1 MVTST
6 LLSAFSRI
14 SAARD
19 NSLETVV
26 SSVGEKRIVRTVRPA
41 LLTAISY
48 YVGTR
53 IGFALTPIG
62 QPNSTFW
69 PANAILLA
77 AFLLAPR
84 RSWWT
89 LLLAV
94 LPAHMIAQLQ
104 AGVPAWTA
112 VGWFM
117 TNTSEAL
124 IGAFCITRLSHPKKA
139 DPKNTFDSVRGVF
152 TFVVFGVLLAPLAT
166 SFLDAAAVVITG
178 WGRGYWP
185 LGIERFWTNA
195 LAELTIVPAIVL
207 CSSNGISWIR
217 RVSAVRYLEAALL
230 AVGTALVA
238 VLVFG
243 LQSLSPSTTPAVLY
257 LPLPFLL
264 WAAGRFGLRGLSLSL
279 LSIALISIWCTMHG
293 HEPFQYASMAQ
304 NILSLQILFCV
315 VAVPLMFLSAVMAEA
330 RRTQDS
336 LRRISGS
343 LIEAQEQERHRIA
356 RELHDDI
363 NQRLAMLANEL
374 EQVQDSPS
382 EVRSRL
388 QELRKQATEISSDV
402 QALSHE
408 LHSSK
413 LQYLG
418 VVAGIKSWC
427 KEFAARQK
435 IEIDCRT
442 DVSSVVPLEI
452 GFPLFRVLQEA
463 VHNAFKYSGVRRVEV
478 QVREDA
484 GEIHL
489 IVSDLGKG
497 FDVEAAMQGEGLGL
511 TSMCERIRMV
521 YGTIVIE
528 SKPMGGT
535 NIHVRVPFQSQH
547 ISSTTPAVET
557 FSASTRVAVENSAR
571 SKLKM

>member
-6 LLSAFSRI
+6 LLSSLSRI

-19 NSLETVV
+19 SSLGTIE
-26 SSVGEKRIVRTVRPA
+26 SSVAKPILRTVRPA
-41 LLTAISY
+41 LLVGIGY

-53 IGFALTPIG
+53 IGFAWTPIG

-77 AFLLAPR
+77 AFLLAPWR
-84 RSWWT
+84 TWWI

-104 AGVPAWTA
+104 AGVPVWTA
-112 VGWFM
+112 VGWFL

-124 IGAFCITRLSHPKKA
+124 IGAFCITRFSRQ
-139 DPKNTFDSVRGVF
+139 KNTLDSVRGVF
-152 TFVVFGVLLAPLAT
+152 IFVVFGVLLAPLAT

-178 WGRGYWP
+178 WGRAYWP

-195 LAELTIVPAIVL
+195 LAALTIVPGIVL
-207 CSSNGISWIR
+207 CSSNGITWIR
-217 RVSAVRYLEAALL
+217 SAGGARYSEAALL
-230 AVGTALVA
+230 AVGTVLVA
-238 VLVFG
+238 GSVFG
-243 LQSLSPSTTPAVLY
+243 AQLLSPSTTPALLY
-257 LPLPFLL
+257 LPLPLLL
-264 WAAGRFGLRGLSLSL
+264 WAAARFGLGGLSLSL
-279 LSIALISIWCTMHG
+279 LSVALISIWYAMHG
-293 HEPFQYASMAQ
+293 REPFPYASMAQ
-304 NILSLQILFCV
+304 NVLSLQILFCV
-315 VAVPLMFLSAVMAEA
+315 VAVPLMFLSAIMAEA

-336 LRRISGS
+336 LRRISS
-343 LIEAQEQERHRIA
+343 TLIETQEKERHRIA

-363 NQRLAMLANEL
+363 NQRLSMLAL
-374 EQVQDSPS
+374 EPEQMQSNPS
-382 EVRSRL
+382 EVGSRL
-388 QELRKQATEISSDV
+388 QELRKQAIEISDDV

-427 KEFAARQK
+427 KEFGARQK
-435 IEIDCRT
+435 IEIECRT

-452 GFPLFRVLQEA
+452 GFSLLRVLQEA
-463 VHNAFKYSGVRRVEV
+463 VHNALKYSGVGRVEV
-478 QVREDA
+478 QLRENA
-484 GEIHL
+484 SEIHL
-489 IVSDLGKG
+489 IVSDLGRG

-521 YGTIVIE
+521 NGTIAIE
-528 SKPMGGT
+528 SKPMRGT
-535 NIHVRVPFQSQH
+535 SIHVRVPFQSEH
-547 ISSTTPAVET
+547 ISRLAVGE
-557 FSASTRVAVENSAR
+557 
-571 SKLKM
+571 

>member
-1 MVTST
+1 VVTST
-6 LLSAFSRI
+6 LLSAPSRI

-19 NSLETVV
+19 NSLETIE
-26 SSVGEKRIVRTVRPA
+26 SSVGAKRIVRTVRPA

-69 PANAILLA
+69 PANAVLLA
-77 AFLLAPR
+77 ALLLAPR

-104 AGVPAWTA
+104 AGVPVWTA

-117 TNTSEAL
+117 TNTGEAL
-124 IGAFCITRLSHPKKA
+124 IGAFCITRLSHPKNA

-152 TFVVFGVLLAPLAT
+152 SFVVFGVLLAPLAT

-293 HEPFQYASMAQ
+293 QEPFQYASMAQ

-336 LRRISGS
+336 LRRISGN

-374 EQVQDSPS
+374 EQMQESPS

-427 KEFAARQK
+427 KEFGARQK

-452 GFPLFRVLQEA
+452 GFPLLRVLQEA

-484 GEIHL
+484 GAIHL

-521 YGTIVIE
+521 HGTIVIE

-535 NIHVRVPFQSQH
+535 NIRVRVPFPSQH
-547 ISSTTPAVET
+547 ISS
-557 FSASTRVAVENSAR
+557 
-571 SKLKM
+571 

>member
-1 MVTST
+1 VVTST
-6 LLSAFSRI
+6 LLSSLSRI
-14 SAARD
+14 SAVR
-19 NSLETVV
+19 NSSLGTIE
-26 SSVGEKRIVRTVRPA
+26 SSVAAKRILRTVRPA
-41 LLTAISY
+41 LLVGIGY

-53 IGFALTPIG
+53 IGFSWTPIG

-77 AFLLAPR
+77 AFLLTPWR
-84 RSWWT
+84 TWWT
-89 LLLAV
+89 LLLLV

-104 AGVPAWTA
+104 VGVPVWTA
-112 VGWFM
+112 VGWFI

-124 IGAFCITRLSHPKKA
+124 IGAFCITRFSHQ
-139 DPKNTFDSVRGVF
+139 KNTLDSVRGIFV
-152 TFVVFGVLLAPLAT
+152 FVVFGVLLAPLAT

-178 WGRGYWP
+178 WGRAYWP
-185 LGIERFWTNA
+185 LGLERFWTNA
-195 LAELTIVPAIVL
+195 LADLTLVPAIVL
-207 CSSNGISWIR
+207 CSSNGITWIR
-217 RVSAVRYLEAALL
+217 RAGGARYSEAALL
-230 AVGTALVA
+230 AVGTVLVA
-238 VLVFG
+238 VSVFG
-243 LQSLSPSTTPAVLY
+243 FQLLSPSTTPALLY

-264 WAAGRFGLRGLSLSL
+264 WAAARFGLGGLSLSL
-279 LSIALISIWCTMHG
+279 LSVALISIWYTVHG
-293 HEPFQYASMAQ
+293 REPFPYVSMAE
-304 NILSLQILFCV
+304 NVLSLQILLCV

-363 NQRLAMLANEL
+363 NQRLAILVLEL
-374 EQVQDSPS
+374 EQMRDIPPA
-382 EVRSRL
+382 VRSRL
-388 QELRKQATEISSDV
+388 QELRKQAVEISDDV

-427 KEFAARQK
+427 KEFGARQK

-452 GFPLFRVLQEA
+452 GFSLLRVLQEA
-463 VHNAFKYSGVRRVEV
+463 LHNALKYSGVGRVEV
-478 QVREDA
+478 QLREYS

-489 IVSDLGKG
+489 IVSDLGRG
-497 FDVEAAMQGEGLGL
+497 FDVQAAMQGEGLGL

-521 YGTIVIE
+521 NGTIAIE
-528 SKPMGGT
+528 SKPMRGT
-535 NIHVRVPFQSQH
+535 TIHVRVPFQSEH
-547 ISSTTPAVET
+547 ISQLAVGE
-557 FSASTRVAVENSAR
+557 
-571 SKLKM
+571 